1 MPNPRAQS
9 KLPPVTARADPTLT
23 PTAIRVVLVED
34 HAPTREIFAEWI
46 AGTPGFELVAQ
57 YADGEAA
64 LAGLPQEQ
72 PNVTLMDI
80 NLPGHSG
87 VECVQQLKP
96 RLPRTQFVMLTV
108 YEDSDH
114 IFQALAAGAAGY
126 LLKQTPHDDL
136 IAAIRDVH
144 QGGSPMS
151 SNIARKVVQR
161 FQQTPPAELGAEG
174 LSARESEVLDLL
186 SRGYLYKEIGE
197 RLGLSLHTVNH
208 YTRRIYEK
216 LHVHSRAQAVACF
229 THPPSPA
236 NSARSSS

>member
-1 MPNPRAQS
+1 
-9 KLPPVTARADPTLT
+9 VTARADSSP
-23 PTAIRVVLVED
+23 PPAIVRIALVED

-46 AGTPGFELVAQ
+46 AGTPGFELIAQ
-57 YADGEAA
+57 YPDGEAA
-64 LAGLPQEQ
+64 LAGLPQDQ
-72 PNVTLMDI
+72 PDVTLMDI

-87 VECVQQLKP
+87 VECVQRLKP
-96 RLPRTQFVMLTV
+96 LLPRTQFVMLTV

-136 IAAIRDVH
+136 IAAVRDVH
-144 QGGSPMS
+144 TGGSPMS

-161 FQQTPPAELGAEG
+161 FQHTPATGARVEG
-174 LSARESEVLDLL
+174 LSARESEVLNLL
-186 SRGYLYKEIGE
+186 SRGYLYKEIATQ
-197 RLGLSLHTVNH
+197 LGISQHTVNH

-216 LHVHSRAQAVACF
+216 LHVHSRSQAVACY

-236 NSARSSS
+236 KSARSSS